1 MALDSLVRLRAD
13 SLFRVWRDSV
23 QAANTQKVQN
33 TEPKHFKYSLALDG
47 NFSQGNVQRALFIT
61 RAELSWKNK
70 IMDITTHPRFVYGK
84 QNGDLAE
91 RDGFTDLYFN
101 VLHERKV
108 YVFGLGTAENSRLRD
123 IDSRIM
129 SGMGIGFHLLRNP
142 RNTFS
147 ITNGIVYEATRF
159 KERADIETFRNSL
172 IIKGLH
178 KIGSGKFR
186 FKHLSFFQPSIQN
199 ANNLRWSTQM
209 SLEIMLHKQL
219 SFRTS
224 FENYYESIT
233 ETGRQRNDMRWSVGF
248 SFFSL

>member
-23 QAANTQKVQN
+23 QQANTPKIQN
-33 TEPKHFKYSLALDG
+33 TAPKTFKYSLALDG
-47 NFSQGNVQRALFIT
+47 NFSEGNVQRILFIT

-91 RDGFTDLYFN
+91 RDGFTDLYVN
-101 VLHERKV
+101 VLHQKKV
-108 YVFGLGTAENSRLRD
+108 YGFGLGTAENSRLRD
-123 IDSRIM
+123 INSRIM
-129 SGMGIGFHLLRNP
+129 GGAGIGFHLLRTD

-147 ITNGIVYEATRF
+147 VTNGIVYETTHF
-159 KERADIETFRNSL
+159 KERADVETFRNSL
-172 IIKGLH
+172 RIKGLH

-186 FKHLSFFQPSIQN
+186 FKHLSFFQPSLQY
-199 ANNLRWSTQM
+199 AQNLRWSTQM
-209 SLEIMLHKQL
+209 SLEILLHKQL
-219 SFRTS
+219 AFRTS
-224 FENYYESIT
+224 FENYYESVI
-233 ETGRQRNDMRWSVGF
+233 ETGRQRNDLRWSVGL